1 MAAASWLVWTVRYS
15 GLRKNVALAVVAAV
29 TLGYTRRVGPSSV
42 SSIRMPK
49 LPKPFVG
56 RD

>member
-15 GLRKNVALAVVAAV
+15 GLRNVALAVVAAV
-29 TLGYTRRVGPSSV
+29 TLGYTRRVGSSSV